1 MIKIN
6 SKSPL
11 RMYRMQY
18 RNLVVRSVLYMLLIC
33 VLLTILI
40 WNHVTKQSISGGQA
54 EIRVGQRSELVNI
67 ELNNISR
74 CYRLP
79 YRSSVRYFVDIM
91 DHEHRPTTGKSIFF
105 HETSCTKTGIAKLN
119 SR

>member
-1 MIKIN
+1 MKIN
-6 SKSPL
+6 SKNPL

-18 RNLVVRSVLYMLLIC
+18 RNLVIRGVYMLSICALLI
-33 VLLTILI
+33 ILI
-40 WNHVTKQSISGGQA
+40 RNHVTKQSISDGQA
-54 EIRVGQRSELVNI
+54 EIHIGQRSELVNI
-67 ELNNISR
+67 KLNNISR

-79 YRSSVRYFVDIM
+79 DRISVRYFVDIM
-91 DHEHRPTTGKSIFF
+91 DHEHRPTPGKSIFF